1 MTSESPPSPSID
13 EMRSAIEAELKN
25 ALAWFDQE
33 HCNEIIE
40 MISYHLGWEHSG
52 MKEEGKRIRPLLVLL
67 CCSACDSDW
76 HIALPAAAAVEL
88 IHNFSLVHDDIE
100 DKSATRRGRPALWT
114 RWGIA
119 QAINT
124 GDSIFILSRLMT
136 SRLLEHGLQARLVLD
151 LQYMLDEACLQL
163 AVGQY
168 LDLAFENRHS
178 VSESD
183 YVTMIAGKTSSLLAA
198 SCAAGARVA
207 NATEET
213 ISHLRMF
220 GYHLGLAFQIRDDI
234 LGIWGSI
241 EETGKPVGDDL
252 LAHKKTLPIIFS
264 IEHSSEFRQLWL
276 SASADHPKINK
287 MIRALNQS
295 GAQDYSQKLTDKH
308 TRLALDALRR
318 ANPEPASHALL
329 EELALRLLHRHS

>member
-1 MTSESPPSPSID
+1 MTAESSPSPSIE

-40 MISYHLGWEHSG
+40 MVSYHLGWEPSG
-52 MKEEGKRIRPLLVLL
+52 MKGEGKRIRPLLVLL

-100 DKSATRRGRPALWT
+100 DKSVTRRGRPALWT
-114 RWGIA
+114 RWGIS

-124 GDSIFILSRLMT
+124 GDSIFILSHLMT
-136 SRLLEHGLQARLVLD
+136 SRLLKHGLPARLVLD

-163 AVGQY
+163 VIGQH
-168 LDLAFENRHS
+168 LDLAFENQHS

-183 YVTMIAGKTSSLLAA
+183 YKTMIAGKTSALLAA
-198 SCAAGARVA
+198 SCAAGARA
-207 NATEET
+207 AKATEET
-213 ISHLRMF
+213 ISHLRIF
-220 GYHLGLAFQIRDDI
+220 GYHLGLAFQVRDDI

-241 EETGKPVGDDL
+241 EETGKPIGDDL
-252 LAHKKTLPIIFS
+252 LAHKKTLPIIFG

-276 SASADHPKINK
+276 SASADHPEINK
-287 MIRALNQS
+287 MIRVLDQS

-308 TRLALDALRR
+308 TRLALVALRD
-318 ANPEPASHALL
+318 ANPEPASLALL